1 MLAESQHNQLLRGN
15 LLRSPKAERPC
26 ERCCTLVAMPNIAS
40 VLKGEIARVARKELR
55 DETTALK
62 KASSSHR
69 ADIAELKRAVRALEQ
84 EVRRLSRL
92 LARSSP
98 SDAPAEP
105 SATRLR
111 FSASGLRAQ
120 RNRLGLTANECG
132 LLIGVSGQSIYLWET
147 ERARPKDAHLP
158 AIAALRKMGKKEAA
172 KQLAEA
178 SMQN

>member
-1 MLAESQHNQLLRGN
+1 
-15 LLRSPKAERPC
+15 
-26 ERCCTLVAMPNIAS
+26 MPNIAS
-40 VLKGEIARVARKELR
+40 VLKSEIARVARKELR
-55 DETTALK
+55 DETTSLK
-62 KASSSHR
+62 KASSAHR
-69 ADIAELKRAVRALEQ
+69 ADIAELKRSVRTLQQ

-92 LARSSP
+92 LAQASR

-120 RNRLGLTANECG
+120 RNRLGLTASECG

-147 ERARPKDAHLP
+147 ERARPKDSHLP

-172 KQLAEA
+172 KQLVQAR
-178 SMQN
+178 SQS